1 MSRLGARIKRRRSEE
16 KIRAA
21 LSNPRI
27 QAHIQEWIAPK
38 PEPLPRRYVETI
50 ETHRVVNS
58 AIDRV
63 YLAALTIAIALGLS
77 WAVWSLWNGG
87 AS

>member
-1 MSRLGARIKRRRSEE
+1 MPRSGSRWPQQGHQIVEGFGGEAIPFLQRPEWFRAIYVGSE
-16 KIRAA
+16 AW
-21 LSNPRI
+21 
-27 QAHIQEWIAPK
+27 QTVGWG
-38 PEPLPRRYVETI
+38 TI
-50 ETHRVVNS
+50 L
-58 AIDRV
+58 